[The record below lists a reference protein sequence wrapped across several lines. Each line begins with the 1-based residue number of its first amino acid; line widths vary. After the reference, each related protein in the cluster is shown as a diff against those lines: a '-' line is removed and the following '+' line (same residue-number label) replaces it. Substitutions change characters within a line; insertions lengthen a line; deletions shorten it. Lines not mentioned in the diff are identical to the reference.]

1 MQHIVVEK
9 KQPAAANKDF
19 GECVPSLHA
28 VDVHVDVVSWQVYAA
43 HLGAA
48 AFFRAVLL
56 LLLSCSKRRMP
67 VQVAE
72 VAQQLQQLPL
82 GGTSP
87 QQHHIA
93 MAAAASS
100 DRPRAGHHAVKR
112 YKVAGHPP
120 APGAAPVKAAAP
132 LGFRSPQQHHPAAAG
147 GQREPP
153 CELFEELMAQAS
165 PLQGGSQRTA
175 CGLHPMAKS
184 MSAGCGRPA
193 GWGVHSQQQQQQCM
207 MMQQLN
213 NMGGGWSEMAAPV
226 MQHGRQEALRCSSVN
241 ALMQATVSDTLWG
254 HPYT

>member
-1 MQHIVVEK
+1 M
-9 KQPAAANKDF
+9 
-19 GECVPSLHA
+19 LW
-28 VDVHVDVVSWQVYAA
+28 DVHVDVVSWQVHAA

-48 AFFRAVLL
+48 AFFRAV
-56 LLLSCSKRRMP
+56 LLSCSKRRMP

-87 QQHHIA
+87 QQHQT
-93 MAAAASS
+93 AASS

-112 YKVAGHPP
+112 YKVTSHPP

-132 LGFRSPQQHHPAAAG
+132 LGFRSPQQQHHHPAAAAAAG

-153 CELFEELMAQAS
+153 CEPCEELMVQAS

-184 MSAGCGRPA
+184 MSPGCGRPA
-193 GWGVHSQQQQQQCM
+193 GWGVHSPQQQQQCM
-207 MMQQLN
+207 MMQELN
-213 NMGGGWSEMAAPV
+213 NMGGGWSEMAAPTV

-254 HPYT
+254 